1 MNKYTSIFLEFNKD
15 VCEIMELSACILR
28 RPAATDAF
36 ASGRAAVANGH
47 LIKCFPLL

>member
-1 MNKYTSIFLEFNKD
+1 MMDTI
-15 VCEIMELSACILR
+15 CILR

>member
-1 MNKYTSIFLEFNKD
+1 MVTQSVNDNEVKKE
-15 VCEIMELSACILR
+15 SALDWNCILR

-47 LIKCFPLL
+47 LIKCFPLP